1 MRKRKNSQQPDVK
14 AVRVMVMGQD
24 GVGKTALVVRYLT
37 RRFIGEYDTT
47 LESTHR
53 HPLTLGNDFIYIDLM
68 DTAGENSDAKLER
81 CLSCGDMFLILY
93 SIVDRTSFDEASR
106 IARYLKWRK
115 FPETGVLILI
125 GTKRDLGHLREIDET
140 EGSELAEE
148 LECPFYE
155 LSASEYEGYTDV
167 CDMVYTCLKKY
178 LKSDRKTAPTN
189 APATPT
195 STPTS
200 SLSKMKEGLMRK
212 TGAMRRKSVTALV

>member
-47 LESTHR
+47 LGDSGQY
-53 HPLTLGNDFIYIDLM
+53 PVIYPIVKSM
-68 DTAGENSDAKLER
+68 SYHHYSCQNSDAKLER

-93 SIVDRTSFDEASR
+93 SIVDSTSFDEASR

-115 FPETGVLILI
+115 FPETGVVILI